1 MNALKLIY
9 QTIVQLAKQVCM
21 VPKTI
26 AKAVKQRQHQ
36 AVLDKREAERLDRI
50 CNPLKYRGR

>member
-9 QTIVQLAKQVCM
+9 LTIVQLARQVCM

-26 AKAVKQRQHQ
+26 AKAVKQRQ
-36 AVLDKREAERLDRI
+36 R
-50 CNPLKYRGR
+50 

>member
-9 QTIVQLAKQVCM
+9 LTIVQLVKQVCLI
-21 VPKTI
+21 PESI
-26 AKAVKQRQHQ
+26 AKAVKRRQRQ
-36 AVLDKREAERLDRI
+36 AVLDKNEAERLDRI